1 MKLSAFAGPV
11 LSCGLSSVAKVSIDD
26 NTTKASNYGDES
38 VYGRFDVKLGLGI
51 GAAFMEKFNAKIGY
65 NVGLLNRYTG
75 NLDDLS
81 FRTGVF
87 YVGVGINF

>member
-1 MKLSAFAGPV
+1 MDG
-11 LSCGLSSVAKVSIDD
+11 
-26 NTTKASNYGDES
+26 GDWES
-38 VYGRFDVKLGLGI
+38 TRLHKF
-51 GAAFMEKFNAKIGY
+51 AAFMEKFNAKIGY